1 MTARPPVRAL
11 AAALAVLSATASAGT
26 LTIKGSDTMVTLVQ
40 RWARTFREQNPD
52 VRIQVTGGGSGTG
65 LAALVEGST
74 DLAMSSRPLAP
85 VEVERLTAKTGH
97 APAVISVARDGVT
110 FFVHPSNPITSMT
123 PGRLASVL
131 LGDVARW
138 SELGG
143 PDRRIILYTRE
154 TTSGTS
160 EYVRASL
167 LSHQDF
173 APLSQPLPGTGAVVN
188 AVSREPFALGFGGAA
203 FAKGVRPLA
212 VEVDGQA
219 VAPTPDAVR
228 SGRYPFTRA
237 VTFVFA
243 RPPSGDARRFVEWV
257 LSDEG
262 QALAVAAG
270 FFPVT

>member
-1 MTARPPVRAL
+1 VF
-11 AAALAVLSATASAGT
+11 SATAAAQT
-26 LTIKGSDTMVTLVQ
+26 LTVKGSDTMVTLVQ
-40 RWARTFREQNPD
+40 RWARTFRERNPD

-85 VEVERLTAKTGH
+85 AEVERLTTKTGQ
-97 APAVISVARDGVT
+97 APAVIPVARDGVT
-110 FFVHPSNPITSMT
+110 FFVHPSNPVAAMT
-123 PGRLASVL
+123 REQLASVL
-131 LGDVARW
+131 LGDTARW
-138 SELGG
+138 SQLGG

-160 EYVRASL
+160 EYVRATL
-167 LSHQDF
+167 LSRQDF

-212 VEVDGQA
+212 VMVDGQP
-219 VAPTPDAVR
+219 VAPTPEAVR

-243 RPPSGDARRFVEWV
+243 RRPSGAAQRFVEWV
-257 LSDEG
+257 LGPEG
-262 QALAVAAG
+262 QALAAAAG
-270 FFPVT
+270 FFPVS